1 MLVLIPT
8 FTSANGADKNKL
20 KKSQTNK
27 AGYHKSSPL
36 FVSVAYNKVL
46 MRDKIYTMT
55 IRGKESTRDIYY
67 SSPARGEERKV
78 NLSTT
83 IVSCAVTLAIG
94 LLIGVNF
101 EKLSGQASNVL
112 SGKSTID
119 FSELN
124 DVYDTLADNFDGP
137 IDKSKII
144 EGAKRGLVDAV
155 GDPYTYYMTASE
167 YSDFTSD
174 LNGDVGAGIGV
185 EIGLRENFV
194 KVLRTTKDNPA
205 RKAGVLAGDIIYKVN
220 DEDVTSL
227 DTEGVA
233 KKLRGAAGTEVKLT
247 VVRDNEE
254 KEFTLVRETINN
266 ESVYVEY
273 RGKTAIMT
281 ISRFDEKTG
290 ELAEK
295 LAKELKDKGCD
306 KIILDL
312 RGNGGG
318 YVDAAV
324 YTASLWLDGVTVT
337 DAKSSNNTS
346 YNRTYTAKTGRA
358 ILKGMKTIVLVNGS
372 TASAAEILT
381 GALKDNNLATVL
393 GEKTYGK
400 GCMQALEPLN
410 NGDVLRVT
418 IANWYTPNGA
428 NISKEGIKPDKVV
441 ERSYEQINKDIDPQ
455 LDAALD
461 E

>member
-8 FTSANGADKNKL
+8 STSANGADKNKL

-124 DVYDTLADNFDGP
+124 DVYDTLADNFDGS

>member
-8 FTSANGADKNKL
+8 STSANGADKNKL

-124 DVYDTLADNFDGP
+124 DVYDTLADNFDGS

-273 RGKTAIMT
+273 RGKTTIMT

>member
-8 FTSANGADKNKL
+8 STSANGADKNKL

-112 SGKSTID
+112 SGKSNID
-119 FSELN
+119 FSELS
-124 DVYDTLADNFDGP
+124 DVYDTLADNFDGS

>member
-1 MLVLIPT
+1 
-8 FTSANGADKNKL
+8 
-20 KKSQTNK
+20 
-27 AGYHKSSPL
+27 
-36 FVSVAYNKVL
+36 

-124 DVYDTLADNFDGP
+124 DVYDTLADNFDGS

-273 RGKTAIMT
+273 RGKAAIMT

-400 GCMQALEPLN
+400 GCMQALEPIN

>member
-1 MLVLIPT
+1 
-8 FTSANGADKNKL
+8 
-20 KKSQTNK
+20 
-27 AGYHKSSPL
+27 
-36 FVSVAYNKVL
+36 

-124 DVYDTLADNFDGP
+124 DVYDTLADNFDGS

-273 RGKTAIMT
+273 RSKTAIMT

>member
-1 MLVLIPT
+1 
-8 FTSANGADKNKL
+8 
-20 KKSQTNK
+20 
-27 AGYHKSSPL
+27 
-36 FVSVAYNKVL
+36 

-124 DVYDTLADNFDGP
+124 DVYDTLADNFDGS